1 MTASTM
7 ALRKSHVDARRVLG
21 RELHVVGVAARL
33 RDGGDGARQTLLA
46 RDVQLLL
53 QVEIRCRNEGVN
65 ARPLGALQRV
75 AGALDVF
82 RAAARER
89 RDDRTPHGGGDLLHA
104 FGVVQRRN
112 REAGFDQVHAER
124 VELPGELDLLARAQR
139 KAGRLLAVAQS
150 RVEDGHSVAGHIHGC
165 TALGL
170 NRQIYINEFV
180 ITIVY
185 SRPAWN
191 LAELRV
197 FLTVAAERS
206 FSRAATKLHRTQ
218 PAVSQAI
225 RRLEEEVGERLFD
238 RSSKDG
244 TLTEAGRVLR
254 DYAERLQRLSEE
266 AQLSVREL
274 RDLQRGRVL
283 IGSNEGGVHVL
294 LPLIE
299 KFREKHPRIL
309 VDVRRVPARQV
320 GVEVA
325 QGSLDFGIV
334 TFDPG
339 DKRLLAVTLGPD
351 ELVLLVYPSHPFAQ
365 RDTVPMS
372 EFAHETVIAHSD
384 PSPARDQ
391 VLRQA
396 EVRHAPIN
404 IQIALPSLEGIKRAV
419 EKKMG
424 VALLPRRCAIAEIE
438 RKQLV
443 AVKIPE
449 VRYPRQLRLLYRK
462 GELSHAAA
470 AFLEDEAQQKDE

>member
-1 MTASTM
+1 M
-7 ALRKSHVDARRVLG
+7 
-21 RELHVVGVAARL
+21 E
-33 RDGGDGARQTLLA
+33 
-46 RDVQLLL
+46 
-53 QVEIRCRNEGVN
+53 
-65 ARPLGALQRV
+65 
-75 AGALDVF
+75 
-82 RAAARER
+82 
-89 RDDRTPHGGGDLLHA
+89 
-104 FGVVQRRN
+104 
-112 REAGFDQVHAER
+112 
-124 VELPGELDLLARAQR
+124 
-139 KAGRLLAVAQS
+139 
-150 RVEDGHSVAGHIHGC
+150 
-165 TALGL
+165 
-170 NRQIYINEFV
+170 
-180 ITIVY
+180 
-185 SRPAWN
+185 

-206 FSRAATKLHRTQ
+206 FSRAAAKLHRTQ

-225 RRLEEEVGERLFD
+225 RRLEDEVGERLFD

-351 ELVLLVYPSHPFAQ
+351 ELVLLVYPSHPFAAARQ
-365 RDTVPMS
+365 RADVG
-372 EFAHETVIAHSD
+372 VR
-384 PSPARDQ
+384 ARDRHRAQ
-391 VLRQA
+391 RSVAGARSGAASGRSAARAHQYSDRAA
-396 EVRHAPIN
+396 E
-404 IQIALPSLEGIKRAV
+404 
-419 EKKMG
+419 
-424 VALLPRRCAIAEIE
+424 PRRASSGPSKRRWGWRCCRGAA
-438 RKQLV
+438 RS
-443 AVKIPE
+443 
-449 VRYPRQLRLLYRK
+449 PRSSGSSSWR
-462 GELSHAAA
+462 
-470 AFLEDEAQQKDE
+470 